1 MKAHKTQMPA
11 NASLAGIF
19 IGGNALFEWLRELQ
33 HQTIEPQQIKLNLL
47 LAAELPSQ

>member
-1 MKAHKTQMPA
+1 MPA

-19 IGGNALFEWLRELQ
+19 MGGNALFQWLRELQ
-33 HQTIEPQQIKLNLL
+33 HHPVEAQQVKLNLL